1 MKNEEVI
8 KIITEHLNGKS
19 LREIANELDISKDA
33 AANVI
38 KEWKNGKINFIQNAI
53 PEESFIIDL
62 AKYLKKAGISFDE
75 IPVALVQIKEWKDMA
90 FDTEQIASIFRAFH
104 GIDPNDVKDIVG
116 TVTKMKAGGINYSE
130 LDSQVTELQQEREKL
145 NMEIEEWEYKIG
157 SLESDIKRKESTITD
172 LDKQIESRNSNISS
186 LKKTEDEHKDRISL
200 SEKIWEK
207 CEKLGIN
214 LNSLDSFM
222 SYALNLEYKIDD
234 VKYARSLK
242 NYLVTNNKKED
253 ILLKLNK
260 KLDYIQSI
268 GWDIESVIDVAESLR
283 STKRNK
289 EEIKSDL
296 SDMEG
301 ALKSIN
307 GQILLKQ
314 TEAKFFA
321 NQTDKQ
327 SSIIDDLTG
336 TIRILEN
343 RKSKLEEEIKDENL
357 ILENIKEEQKAI
369 EKRREEAEQ
378 YVLVGS
384 AILDFIK
391 GDDLGGILYKI
402 FNSKGIIKSYK
413 NLENKLRSSFFESII
428 ELSKGEIAII
438 EYTDKKTMKIIDGRE
453 YENAQEVIK
462 KAKQVENQKEE
473 IEKMINMYGQ
483 DHQSFIEDVFTGK
496 ADISLKF
503 SAFFIKKFE
512 AVMNE
517 NINKTLHQ
525 ILNSFSRTHFGDSLP
540 VEIQLNGKVET
551 GSIKYHSVIDA
562 LLNNDRSVTVE
573 IPENSSKVEVPI
585 CRAIKF
591 LLMDILDEEKG
602 NETRTKLRK
611 IYSLSKTTKAVR
623 DVANAI
629 SSPQLSHVID
639 PKPRINH

>member
-1 MKNEEVI
+1 MKSEKLIE
-8 KIITEHLNGKS
+8 IITDHLNGKS
-19 LREIANELDISKDA
+19 LREIAAELDISKDA

-38 KEWKNGKINFIQNAI
+38 KDWKNGKINFLQNAI

-62 AKYLKKAGISFDE
+62 AKYLKKAGITFEE

-90 FDTEQIASIFRAFH
+90 FDPEQIESIFRAFH
-104 GIDPNDVKDIVG
+104 DIDPNDVQDIVG

-145 NMEIEEWEYKIG
+145 HREIKEWKDKIG

-200 SEKIWEK
+200 SEKLWEK

-234 VKYARSLK
+234 VKYASSLK
-242 NYLVTNNKKED
+242 NFLDTNNKKED

-289 EEIKSDL
+289 EDIKSEL
-296 SDMEG
+296 SDLEG
-301 ALKSIN
+301 ALKSTN
-307 GQILLKQ
+307 GQILLKL
-314 TEAKFFA
+314 TEEKLFE

-327 SSIIDDLTG
+327 SSIIDKLIG

-343 RKSKLEEEIKDENL
+343 RKSKLEGEIKQESQ

-369 EKRREEAEQ
+369 EKQRKEAEQ

-391 GDDLGGILYKI
+391 GDDIGESLYEI
-402 FNSKGIIKSYK
+402 FNLSGLVESHESEIKM
-413 NLENKLRSSFFESII
+413 LRSSFFESVI

-462 KAKQVENQKEE
+462 KAKQVEIQKEE
-473 IEKMINMYGQ
+473 IEKMINMYGH

-512 AVMNE
+512 SVMNE
-517 NINKTLHQ
+517 NINKTLQ
-525 ILNSFSRTHFGDSLP
+525 KILNSFSRTNFGDRLP
-540 VEIQLNGKVET
+540 VEIQLNGKIET

-602 NETRTKLRK
+602 NVTRTKLRK

-629 SSPQLSHVID
+629 SSFTISPVFN
-639 PKPRINH
+639 PKKRINH

>member
-1 MKNEEVI
+1 MHSEI
-8 KIITEHLNGKS
+8 IIQIITDHLNGKS
-19 LREIANELDISKDA
+19 LREIAAQLDISKDA

-38 KEWKNGKINFIQNAI
+38 KDWKNGKINFLQNAI

-62 AKYLKKAGISFDE
+62 AKYLKKVSISFEE

-90 FDTEQIASIFRAFH
+90 FDPEQIASVFRAFH
-104 GIDPNDVKDIVG
+104 GIDPSDVQDIVG
-116 TVTKMKAGGINYSE
+116 TVSKMKAGGINYIE

-145 NMEIEEWEYKIG
+145 QREIKEWEGKIG

-172 LDKQIESRNSNISS
+172 LDKQIELRNSNISS

-207 CEKLGIN
+207 CKKLGIN
-214 LNSLDSFM
+214 LNNLDSFM

-234 VKYARSLK
+234 VKYASSLK

-289 EEIKSDL
+289 EDIKSELLDL
-296 SDMEG
+296 EG

-314 TEAKFFA
+314 TEANLFA

-327 SSIIDDLTG
+327 SSITDKLIG
-336 TIRILEN
+336 TIRILED
-343 RKSKLEEEIKDENL
+343 RKSKLEGEIKQESL

-369 EKRREEAEQ
+369 EKQRKEAEQ

-391 GDDLGGILYKI
+391 GDDIGESLYEI
-402 FNSKGIIKSYK
+402 FNLSGLVESHESEIKM
-413 NLENKLRSSFFESII
+413 LRSSFFESII
-428 ELSKGEIAII
+428 ELSNGEIAII

-473 IEKMINMYGQ
+473 IEKMMNMYGH

-585 CRAIKF
+585 CRAVKF

>member
-1 MKNEEVI
+1 MNYEI
-8 KIITEHLNGKS
+8 IIQIITGHLNGKS
-19 LREIANELDISKDA
+19 MREIATELDISKDA

-38 KEWKNGKINFIQNAI
+38 KDWKNGKINFLQNAI

-62 AKYLKKAGISFDE
+62 AKYLKKAGIAFEE

-104 GIDPNDVKDIVG
+104 GIDPNDVKDIVC

-145 NMEIEEWEYKIG
+145 HREIREWEDKIG

-200 SEKIWEK
+200 SEKLWEK

-234 VKYARSLK
+234 VKYASSLK
-242 NYLVTNNKKED
+242 NFLDTNNKKED

-289 EEIKSDL
+289 EDIKSEL
-296 SDMEG
+296 SDLEG
-301 ALKSIN
+301 ALKSTN
-307 GQILLKQ
+307 GQILLKL
-314 TEAKFFA
+314 TEEKLFE

-327 SSIIDDLTG
+327 SSIIDKLIG

-343 RKSKLEEEIKDENL
+343 RKSKLEGEIKQESQ

-369 EKRREEAEQ
+369 EKQRKEAEQ

-391 GDDLGGILYKI
+391 GDDIGESLYEI
-402 FNSKGIIKSYK
+402 FNLSGLVESHESEIKM
-413 NLENKLRSSFFESII
+413 LRSSFFESVI

-462 KAKQVENQKEE
+462 KAKQVEIQKEE
-473 IEKMINMYGQ
+473 IEKMINMYGH

-512 AVMNE
+512 SVMNE
-517 NINKTLHQ
+517 NINKTLQ
-525 ILNSFSRTHFGDSLP
+525 KILNSFSRTNFGDRLP
-540 VEIQLNGKVET
+540 VEIQLNGKIET

-602 NETRTKLRK
+602 NVTRTKLRK

-629 SSPQLSHVID
+629 SSFTISPVFN
-639 PKPRINH
+639 PKKRINH